1 MRVNPI
7 VYVADAGSV
16 SKGNFHWVSPASNE
30 EDSDKIEELA
40 VSIVSQLEAGRK
52 VALGYESP
60 LFVPLPKTSE
70 KLGKSRDGECT
81 PETGNRPF
89 NAGAG
94 ASLFA
99 TGIQSLVWVLNRIK
113 CLRPVTTASTSL
125 VHFRSGDADMLV
137 WEAFVSGSEKA
148 KPPCHVGDAKLAME
162 AFNAAMQSDLYVS
175 AIRDEIVFSLVG
187 AAILRAGL
195 SNDLTLLRQPCL
207 VLRPLRKEAPDA

>member
-1 MRVNPI
+1 MKFNPI

-16 SKGNFHWVSPASNE
+16 SKGNFHWVSPASNDD
-30 EDSDKIEELA
+30 DSDKIEQLG

-60 LFVPLPKTSE
+60 LFVPLPASPE
-70 KLGKSRDGECT
+70 RLGKSRDGECT

-99 TGIQSLVWVLNRIK
+99 TGIQSLVWLLTQIK
-113 CLRPVTTASTSL
+113 CLRPVTTACTSL
-125 VHFRSGDADMLV
+125 VHFRSGKTEVLV

-148 KPPCHVGDAKLAME
+148 KPPSHVGDARLAVE
-162 AFNAAMQSDLYVS
+162 AFNAAMQSDLYAS

-195 SNDLTLLRQPCL
+195 SDDLTLLKQPCL
-207 VLRPLRKEAPDA
+207 VLRPLQKRGPDA